1 MASSPEI
8 PVSQWSP
15 TPPRARPLSPEVARL
30 RPSQVLLSDTD
41 MGEAEPE
48 HAPSSSVPNP
58 IEATLDEDQMDVDPE
73 RPVSYKQPYP
83 AESRKV
89 PRPPTPKRLPSKDK
103 EGPGIVLVPNSDVSM
118 TGSSQPQEVS
128 QEAPTAKVLR
138 KALSQLDVN
147 SQSQGS
153 VPEHTTKS
161 RQPPPSRGTKR
172 SGVHLSQE
180 YDGDE
185 ESMEKLGV
193 TRAGKK
199 NRTEG
204 GRGTTNVARTGKRRV
219 DRFSEYPWPI
229 VSAGEVLKILA
240 DAEEWRRGRNGI

>member
-1 MASSPEI
+1 MDDEASVP
-8 PVSQWSP
+8 Q
-15 TPPRARPLSPEVARL
+15 
-30 RPSQVLLSDTD
+30 
-41 MGEAEPE
+41 EPE
-48 HAPSSSVPNP
+48 DETLSSSVPKP
-58 IEATLDEDQMDVDPE
+58 SQPTLDEDKMDLDLE
-73 RPVSYKQPYP
+73 RPVSYEQPYP

-118 TGSSQPQEVS
+118 TGSSQPQE
-128 QEAPTAKVLR
+128 EARPGPPAKVLR

-147 SQSQGS
+147 SQSQES
-153 VPEHTTKS
+153 VPEPHTGGKS
-161 RQPPPSRGTKR
+161 GKAAPSRGTKR

-185 ESMEKLGV
+185 ESQEKLGM

-199 NRTEG
+199 NRRCG
-204 GRGTTNVARTGKRRV
+204 QGPPNVARSRV

-229 VSAGEVLKILA
+229 VSAQEVLTILA
-240 DAEEWRRGRNGI
+240 ETEARRRGRN